1 MNIGLIGC
9 GNISDTYFESQNIF
23 NNLKIVACAD
33 IVQELADKKAKQYNT
48 KSLSVENLL
57 NNKDIDIVLNLTI
70 PSAHKEII
78 LKSMENG
85 KHCFSEKP
93 LAMNFK
99 EGLEIKK
106 LSNKK
111 KLFIGCAPDTFLGAA
126 GQKARSLIEDNS
138 IGNVVLGTFNIMS
151 HGMED
156 WHPNPDFFFKPGGG
170 PVFDLGVYYLTQLVN
185 LNGPI
190 RSVIATNATASDERI
205 ITSKPRYGE
214 KILVETPTTL
224 MGTLEFYNNSKFQF
238 LCSWDIW
245 KHTHTNMELYGD
257 KGSMIIPDP
266 NFFSG
271 DILISNKNNEWE
283 KINNNKMLLG
293 IPNKTDN
300 NGTKVANY
308 RGIGLSDMVNSIV
321 NNNNNIRCSLDLS
334 LHILE
339 IMESIIISAKDKK
352 QVDIITKPNQPDPLN
367 DDEILSLKQK

>member
-9 GNISDTYFESQNIF
+9 GNISDTYFQSQNIF

-33 IVQELADKKAKQYNT
+33 IVQELAEKKANQYNT

-99 EGLEIKK
+99 EGLEIKE

-111 KLFIGCAPDTFLGAA
+111 KLFVGCAPDTFLGAA

-190 RSVIATNATASDERI
+190 RSVMATNATASNERI

-214 KILVETPTTL
+214 KISVETPTTL
-224 MGTLEFYNNSKFQF
+224 MGALDFYNNSKIQF
-238 LCSWDIW
+238 FCSWDIW
-245 KHTHTNMELYGD
+245 KHSHTNMELYGD
-257 KGSMIIPDP
+257 KGSIIMPDP

-271 DILISNKNNEWE
+271 DILISNKNNGWE
-283 KINNNKMLLG
+283 KIDNNKMLLG
-293 IPNKTDN
+293 APNKTDN
-300 NGTKVANY
+300 IGTKIANY
-308 RGIGLSDMVNSIV
+308 RGIGLSDMINAIA
-321 NNNNNIRCSLDLS
+321 NNTDFRCSLDLS

-339 IMESIIISAKDKK
+339 IMESITISAKDNK
-352 QVDIITKPNQPDPLN
+352 QINIITKPKQPKPLN
-367 DDEILSLKQK
+367 DDEIMSLKQK

>member
-9 GNISDTYFESQNIF
+9 GNISDTYFESQNIY

-33 IVQELADKKAKQYNT
+33 IVQELADKKANQYNI

-78 LKSMENG
+78 LKSMEHG

-99 EGLEIKK
+99 EGLEIKE

-111 KLFIGCAPDTFLGAA
+111 KLFVGCAPDTFLGAA
-126 GQKARSLIEDNS
+126 GQKARSLIEDKS

-190 RSVIATNATASDERI
+190 RSVIATNATASNERI

-224 MGTLEFYNNSKFQF
+224 MGALDFYNNSKIQF
-238 LCSWDIW
+238 FCSWDIW

-257 KGSMIIPDP
+257 MGSIIIPDP

-283 KINNNKMLLG
+283 KIDNNKMLLG
-293 IPNKTDN
+293 SPNKTDN
-300 NGTKVANY
+300 NGTKIANY
-308 RGIGLSDMVNSIV
+308 RGIGLSDMINSIA
-321 NNNNNIRCSLDLS
+321 NNRDFRCSLELS

-339 IMESIIISAKDKK
+339 IMESIITSANDNKK
-352 QVDIITKPNQPDPLN
+352 INIITKPKQPSPLN
-367 DDEILSLKQK
+367 DDEVLSLKQK

>member
-9 GNISDTYFESQNIF
+9 GNISDTYFQSQNIF

-33 IVQELADKKAKQYNT
+33 IVQELAEKKANQYNT

-99 EGLEIKK
+99 EGLEIKE

-111 KLFIGCAPDTFLGAA
+111 KLFVGCAPDTFLGAA
-126 GQKARSLIEDNS
+126 GQKARNLIEDNS

-170 PVFDLGVYYLTQLVN
+170 PVFDLGVYYLTQLVK
-185 LNGPI
+185 
-190 RSVIATNATASDERI
+190 I
-205 ITSKPRYGE
+205 IYYAIK
-214 KILVETPTTL
+214 
-224 MGTLEFYNNSKFQF
+224 
-238 LCSWDIW
+238 
-245 KHTHTNMELYGD
+245 
-257 KGSMIIPDP
+257 
-266 NFFSG
+266 
-271 DILISNKNNEWE
+271 
-283 KINNNKMLLG
+283 
-293 IPNKTDN
+293 
-300 NGTKVANY
+300 
-308 RGIGLSDMVNSIV
+308 
-321 NNNNNIRCSLDLS
+321 
-334 LHILE
+334 
-339 IMESIIISAKDKK
+339 
-352 QVDIITKPNQPDPLN
+352 
-367 DDEILSLKQK
+367 